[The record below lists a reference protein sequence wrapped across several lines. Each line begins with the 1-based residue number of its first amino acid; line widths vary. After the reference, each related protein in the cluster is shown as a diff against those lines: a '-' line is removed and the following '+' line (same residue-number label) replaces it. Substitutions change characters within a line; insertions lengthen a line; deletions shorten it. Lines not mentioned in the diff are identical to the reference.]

1 MRVGDL
7 EAGETRSRVVVP
19 MLLQQDP
26 RLYGHLRGPSS
37 YVDSPWLPL
46 LVIIMLSSLLF
57 SLLGNELILI
67 FFPAP

>member
-7 EAGETRSRVVVP
+7 GSWRDQKQGGGSDAVA
-19 MLLQQDP
+19 QDP

-37 YVDSPWLPL
+37 YADRL
-46 LVIIMLSSLLF
+46 LASLASYYHAAIITVF
-57 SLLGNELILI
+57 LLGNELILI

>member
-1 MRVGDL
+1 
-7 EAGETRSRVVVP
+7 